1 MSSPNILLFIS
12 DQHSP
17 YFSGFYGDKIVDTP
31 NMDDLVAQGTTF
43 DEAYTPCP
51 ICVPARAAMLSC
63 KRASTTGV
71 FTNADALS
79 DLTPTFL
86 HYLVEKGYET
96 VLVGR
101 MHFVGNDQRHGFTK
115 RIAPDCTTISWARQS
130 HKEVR
135 GAYDSVYGGF
145 MNTNIVGGGDSSS
158 SYYDQYVI
166 DKAIEYL
173 NEPHDKPQFICVGVY
188 SPHHPYV
195 GPKDLYEK
203 YKQRVKAPASIDYP
217 VSKAWQM
224 WQKNDT
230 DEKLSIAVQSAYC
243 AMIEQL
249 DQRIGMVKQA
259 FDQYCENMQSEK
271 MFIYVSD
278 HGDTVGDRKCY
289 GKNNFYEKACKIPM
303 IFTGDNIM
311 HQRISSAVSIMDIG
325 PTILDYAKA
334 EKMIEVDGISLYD
347 TLINGKIIEHNVY
360 SEYISRVDKEKV
372 YCLMLKKNQ
381 YKYICFSNGIDEA
394 LYDTVNDPNELCN
407 LIDKLPEIANEFRV
421 LASTTSKK
429 EEAIK
434 IHNYNARTRKL
445 WQAYDETTNKDYSND
460 LFTVIPPEKYTNLP
474 EEMSPYCT
482 HYSNADFKR

>member
-1 MSSPNILLFIS
+1 MKSPNILMFIS

-17 YFSGFYGDKIVDTP
+17 YFSGFYGDRIVDTP
-31 NMDDLVAQGTTF
+31 NMDSLVKSGTTF

-63 KRASTTGV
+63 TRSSKTGV

-101 MHFVGNDQRHGFTK
+101 MHFIGNDQRHGFTK

-158 SYYDQYVI
+158 SYYDQYVV
-166 DKAIEYL
+166 DKAVEYL
-173 NEPHDKPQFICVGVY
+173 SEPHDKPQFICVGVY

-203 YKQRVKAPASIDYP
+203 YKNRIKAPASIDYP
-217 VSKAWQM
+217 VARAWQM
-224 WQKNDT
+224 WQKKDT
-230 DEKLSIAVQSAYC
+230 DENLSMDVQAAYC

-249 DQRIGMVKQA
+249 DQRIGVVQEA
-259 FDQYCENMQSEK
+259 FNRYCKKVNSKK

-303 IFTGDNIM
+303 IFTGDYILNK
-311 HQRISSAVSIMDIG
+311 RISLPASIMDIG
-325 PTILDYAKA
+325 PTVLDYVEA
-334 EKMIEVDGISLYD
+334 EKMIGIDGTSLYD
-347 TLINGKIIEHNVY
+347 TLINGNKVEHDVY
-360 SEYISRVDKEKV
+360 SEYISKVDNDKV
-372 YCLMLKKNQ
+372 YCLMLKKDK
-381 YKYICFSNGIDEA
+381 YKYMCFSNGIDES
-394 LYDTVNDPNELCN
+394 LYETVNDPNELCN
-407 LIDKLPEIANEFRV
+407 LVDKLPDITNEFR
-421 LASTTSKK
+421 KK
-429 EEAIK
+429 AKQISMEEEAIK
-434 IHNYNARTRKL
+434 SHNYNARVRKL
-445 WQAYDETTNKDYSND
+445 WQSYDIATNKDYSED
-460 LFTVIPPEKYTNLP
+460 LFTIIPPKQYTSLP
-474 EEMSPYCT
+474 EEMSSYCT